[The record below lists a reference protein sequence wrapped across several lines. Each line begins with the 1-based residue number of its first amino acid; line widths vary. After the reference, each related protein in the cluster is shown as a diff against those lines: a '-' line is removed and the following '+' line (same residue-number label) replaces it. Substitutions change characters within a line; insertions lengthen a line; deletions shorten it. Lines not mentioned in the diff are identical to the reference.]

1 MPNSLTINVDYPR
14 AAGWPPTDEL
24 IHLSDL
30 PRQPGQSLCH
40 ALRSA
45 TRKPHYRRIYLVCY
59 NRNTVERKVI
69 RAALWMAEEVWL
81 IPQAQA
87 IGRLSKAG
95 ELWRLPK
102 LGRMLPLLAARAFKK
117 ALLANPPKGTEPTG
131 LTAGGILF
139 LPHGYHPTT
148 GGIET
153 WMTNAAEGIHK
164 AGVPI
169 RVLDQYRF
177 GWRSHDAASAVPIE
191 RVFIG
196 PRDRLSEVVALAK
209 RAGAATALLP
219 GKPPSRKVLEMVS
232 SFLAGHYLPGVCTFL
247 SLYEAACKAIAAGKP
262 DSLHTGIAN
271 PEGPLLYLLSA
282 ITGLP
287 YLIYSH
293 GTENVSFVN
302 HRRLSGYYNEC
313 FRAAT
318 RTVNNAN
325 YCREIVVEQQ
335 GAPRER
341 SRVINPGVDFRRFS
355 TPVDKEKLTELRR
368 RYELAEEAKLLLILG
383 RVVPRKG
390 FDTTVEALPAIL
402 AEFPETVLLLGGTGE
417 YLPQV
422 RKLIEVLGLGE
433 RVRLLGRV
441 PDDEMTA
448 HYQLADLFVMPSR
461 DEPKGFFE
469 GFGIVYIEAGAGG
482 TPSIGTHSGGISDA
496 VHDGETGLLCD
507 PKNPTDLAEKI
518 LTLWRDPALLRR
530 LGEGARAWAA
540 ELDWDK
546 VARRTLD
553 IDREMVEEARRGD
566 WQSPA

>member
-1 MPNSLTINVDYPR
+1 MSNSLTINVDYPR
-14 AAGWPPTDEL
+14 AADWPPAGEL
-24 IHLSDL
+24 VHLSEL
-30 PRQPGQSLCH
+30 PRPAGRSLYRVLRGAAGQ
-40 ALRSA
+40 
-45 TRKPHYRRIYLVCY
+45 PHYRRIYLVCY
-59 NRNTVERKVI
+59 NRNTVGR
-69 RAALWMAEEVWL
+69 RLANAALRMAEEVWL
-81 IPQAQA
+81 VPQVQA
-87 IGRLSKAG
+87 VGRLTKAG
-95 ELWRLPK
+95 SLWRLPK
-102 LGRMLPLLAARAFKK
+102 LGRVLPLLAARAFRR
-117 ALLANPPKGTEPTG
+117 AVLASPPRGTERPY
-131 LTAGGILF
+131 GGILF

-153 WMTNAAEGIHK
+153 WMSNAAEGIHK

-169 RVLDQYRF
+169 RVLDQHRF
-177 GWRSHDAASAVPIE
+177 GWRKHDAASPVPIE
-191 RVFIG
+191 RIFTG
-196 PRDRLSEVVALAK
+196 PRDRLNEIVRLAR

-232 SFLAGHYLPGVCTFL
+232 GFLSGQYLPGVCAFL
-247 SLYEAACKAIAAGKP
+247 SFYEAACRAIATGKP

-282 ITGLP
+282 ITGIP

-302 HRRLSGYYNEC
+302 HRRLSGFYNEC

-318 RTVNNAN
+318 RTVNNAG

-341 SRVINPGVDFRRFS
+341 AKVINPGVDFRRFS
-355 TPVDKEKLTELRR
+355 TPVPQERLTELRR
-368 RYELAEEAKLLLILG
+368 RYKLPDGAKLLLILG

-390 FDTTVEALPAIL
+390 FDTTVKSLPAVL

-422 RKLIEVLGLGE
+422 RKLIEELGLGE

-482 TPSIGTHSGGISDA
+482 TPSIGTHSGGISDS
-496 VHDGETGLLCD
+496 VHDGETGLLCE
-507 PKNPTDLAEKI
+507 PKNPIDLAEKI

-546 VARRTLD
+546 VAQRTLD
-553 IDREMVEEARRGD
+553 IDREMVEEAKRGD
-566 WQSPA
+566 WQPPE